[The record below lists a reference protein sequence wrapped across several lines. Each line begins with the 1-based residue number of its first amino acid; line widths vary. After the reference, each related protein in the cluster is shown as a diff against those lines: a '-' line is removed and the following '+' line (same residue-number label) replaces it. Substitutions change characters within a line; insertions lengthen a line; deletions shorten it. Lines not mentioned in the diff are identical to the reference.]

1 MRAVYAESQT
11 SRRHGFM
18 PALLCALF
26 TGCGGTTAGI
36 VAALSGNGGSSG
48 SADGAAVLTV
58 TSIEARRSPARIQF
72 TLSDPEANPVN
83 VRLQIPDPADPGRRI
98 DLVLVPDENE
108 GITTELS
115 GLGTSQQG
123 TPHTRL
129 WDFAR
134 QDQLGTDALTRGVT
148 VHFSGKEGARD
159 LEPRAATVDV
169 GNDPP
174 VLTITSEP
182 NRSLTGVVSVE
193 FTVFD
198 SQDDRATVEAFYDL
212 LDDDPDQGFLPARG
226 GTASGPSGQPIEFLW
241 NAQSDLGFNDHDV
254 ALMLIPSDGIKTG
267 AAAIDLVRVDNN
279 TEPRVEINNAALLLS
294 TDRRGGIPI
303 PFTVFDGNVETSEP
317 GDEVVIVFQWRTD
330 RQPAFPELPPLRNA
344 REARTLLANPELAD
358 LRRELQVCT
367 EIPRRFEG
375 RLMPVSE
382 TEILLPELA
391 ASASAALETDPTT
404 GELRLSGALEI
415 LRRTTIPEPI
425 SGTLREDPG
434 LMTPVAA
441 LPVESG
447 PLALVLEDLGSSWRL
462 RSFNLST
469 GGNVRLL
476 AQGIDTPTAMTYEKG
491 ERNVLVALFQEL
503 SDSWEI
509 RRVDLASSDGGPGE
523 HLASSL
529 DGTTEGG
536 RIRGIASLGSE
547 TALITA
553 GRSLVK
559 ASYPAEEP
567 PRLATLLGP
576 PNTPLAEP
584 WGIAVDP
591 LLPHRIYLAENGR
604 NRILTVRTDRLE
616 ATIEVKARGIGVP
629 RPTAIALEK
638 NGTRL
643 LVVTDANPGD
653 RTRELRGI
661 ELGSPVDQD
670 GNGRADLEVFEIGRG
685 YSTTSGLGAGADGFR
700 ILPLVGPPDLAV
712 AGGVASRTVIERGEA
727 VYDPTTRIVRLD
739 RPLDPAPQRAAPW
752 RLVRTV
758 FPVGSPGGTDGVYV
772 WSSDEA
778 SQGSIRIGA
787 VAFDGDRGL
796 PSRSS
801 TSITVRS
808 ALDTTPL
815 LLPDPGNFFPRKIVA
830 ADLDQD
836 GDLDL
841 VYTNGAVVGGAITIF
856 YQSSPRAFDRAP
868 TILQHPSLSVPLA
881 VAAADL
887 DQDGDVDLVSANG
900 FMSQSFTLFFQTSP
914 GVFDP
919 EPTVLAT
926 PSISAV
932 SQVVAADLD
941 QDGDMD
947 LLSAD
952 PLTGSSN
959 LTILFQ
965 TSPGVF
971 DDENPLVLEAG
982 SLQSPFNLAAADLDQ
997 DGDVDIV
1004 ASATNAVGGA
1014 RNLTILF
1021 QTEPGV
1027 FDIDN
1032 RVVLRDPALRAT
1044 TALITADL
1052 DQDGDLDLVT
1062 ANFDPPPANL
1072 TNLALFFQ
1080 TSPGVYDPRATVL
1093 RDPSFNLNRLSAI
1106 SAADLDRDGDL
1117 DLVAA
1122 DDLEN
1127 KLIVYLQTSPGSF
1140 DPVPTTIETSVD
1152 GPTSLVAADLDTDGH
1167 VDLVTANTN
1176 GRAIALYFQSGPGS
1190 FDPEPSLLESIA
1202 LDGPVSVTAADLDRD
1217 GDLDLVSANATSDN
1231 LTIFAQT
1238 SPGVFDAPSVLDG
1251 PAIDGPQS
1259 VFAADLDQDGDL
1271 DLVSAN
1277 QVSNNLALF
1286 FQGSPGIFGSRV
1298 LLGDASTMAP
1308 SSVVATDLDQDGD
1321 LDVVSSNRT
1330 SNNLT
1335 LFFQTGRGVFD
1346 PVPVVLR
1353 DPAMV
1358 FPLSVAAADLDEDG
1372 DTDLVVA
1379 SIIGDNLTLF
1389 FQTSPGVF
1397 GAVTVLAAG
1406 FLDTAQSVAA
1416 ADMDGD
1422 GDLDLVVAARS
1433 RASGLQNLVVLFQS
1447 SPGNFLLDDRVVIR
1461 PSALNLTVAV
1471 AVADVDGDGDA
1482 DLVASGTFASR
1493 GGILIFRQATPRS
1506 FDPVPVLL
1514 DLNAVPQ
1521 LVTVADLDQDGDLDL
1536 VAPDLSSDRLAVFF
1550 SSD

>member
-1 MRAVYAESQT
+1 
-11 SRRHGFM
+11 
-18 PALLCALF
+18 
-26 TGCGGTTAGI
+26 
-36 VAALSGNGGSSG
+36 
-48 SADGAAVLTV
+48 
-58 TSIEARRSPARIQF
+58 
-72 TLSDPEANPVN
+72 
-83 VRLQIPDPADPGRRI
+83 
-98 DLVLVPDENE
+98 
-108 GITTELS
+108 
-115 GLGTSQQG
+115 
-123 TPHTRL
+123 
-129 WDFAR
+129 
-134 QDQLGTDALTRGVT
+134 
-148 VHFSGKEGARD
+148 
-159 LEPRAATVDV
+159 
-169 GNDPP
+169 
-174 VLTITSEP
+174 
-182 NRSLTGVVSVE
+182 
-193 FTVFD
+193 
-198 SQDDRATVEAFYDL
+198 
-212 LDDDPDQGFLPARG
+212 
-226 GTASGPSGQPIEFLW
+226 
-241 NAQSDLGFNDHDV
+241 
-254 ALMLIPSDGIKTG
+254 
-267 AAAIDLVRVDNN
+267 
-279 TEPRVEINNAALLLS
+279 
-294 TDRRGGIPI
+294 
-303 PFTVFDGNVETSEP
+303 
-317 GDEVVIVFQWRTD
+317 
-330 RQPAFPELPPLRNA
+330 
-344 REARTLLANPELAD
+344 
-358 LRRELQVCT
+358 
-367 EIPRRFEG
+367 
-375 RLMPVSE
+375 
-382 TEILLPELA
+382 
-391 ASASAALETDPTT
+391 
-404 GELRLSGALEI
+404 
-415 LRRTTIPEPI
+415 
-425 SGTLREDPG
+425 
-434 LMTPVAA
+434 
-441 LPVESG
+441 
-447 PLALVLEDLGSSWRL
+447 
-462 RSFNLST
+462 
-469 GGNVRLL
+469 
-476 AQGIDTPTAMTYEKG
+476 
-491 ERNVLVALFQEL
+491 
-503 SDSWEI
+503 
-509 RRVDLASSDGGPGE
+509 
-523 HLASSL
+523 
-529 DGTTEGG
+529 
-536 RIRGIASLGSE
+536 
-547 TALITA
+547 
-553 GRSLVK
+553 
-559 ASYPAEEP
+559 
-567 PRLATLLGP
+567 
-576 PNTPLAEP
+576 
-584 WGIAVDP
+584 
-591 LLPHRIYLAENGR
+591 
-604 NRILTVRTDRLE
+604 
-616 ATIEVKARGIGVP
+616 
-629 RPTAIALEK
+629 
-638 NGTRL
+638 
-643 LVVTDANPGD
+643 
-653 RTRELRGI
+653 
-661 ELGSPVDQD
+661 
-670 GNGRADLEVFEIGRG
+670 
-685 YSTTSGLGAGADGFR
+685 
-700 ILPLVGPPDLAV
+700 
-712 AGGVASRTVIERGEA
+712 
-727 VYDPTTRIVRLD
+727 
-739 RPLDPAPQRAAPW
+739 
-752 RLVRTV
+752 
-758 FPVGSPGGTDGVYV
+758 
-772 WSSDEA
+772 
-778 SQGSIRIGA
+778 
-787 VAFDGDRGL
+787 
-796 PSRSS
+796 
-801 TSITVRS
+801 
-808 ALDTTPL
+808 
-815 LLPDPGNFFPRKIVA
+815 
-830 ADLDQD
+830 
-836 GDLDL
+836 
-841 VYTNGAVVGGAITIF
+841 
-856 YQSSPRAFDRAP
+856 
-868 TILQHPSLSVPLA
+868 
-881 VAAADL
+881 
-887 DQDGDVDLVSANG
+887 
-900 FMSQSFTLFFQTSP
+900 MSQSFTLFFQTSP

-1190 FDPEPSLLESIA
+1190 FDPE
-1202 LDGPVSVTAADLDRD
+1202 
-1217 GDLDLVSANATSDN
+1217 
-1231 LTIFAQT
+1231 
-1238 SPGVFDAPSVLDG
+1238 PSVLDG